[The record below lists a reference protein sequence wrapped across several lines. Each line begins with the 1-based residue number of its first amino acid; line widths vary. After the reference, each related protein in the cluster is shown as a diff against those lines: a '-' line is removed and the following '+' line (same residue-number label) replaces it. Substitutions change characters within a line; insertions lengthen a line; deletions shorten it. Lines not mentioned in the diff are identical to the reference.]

1 MGFECSVG
9 PERYDG
15 QFADLFVSCVGE
27 TEGYLAKL
35 KREIVGL
42 RGSFE
47 DLKSVK
53 YLQYT
58 MNEVMKLHPIVPAN
72 GRICIS
78 DTTLPDGGN
87 LLTGNPLCYV
97 MYRRKDLYGE
107 DAEEFKPGRWETLRP
122 SWTYLPFNGGLKL
135 CIGQQFALTEA
146 VFTIVRLLQAFKGG

>member
-47 DLKSVK
+47 DLKSIN

-58 MNEVMKLHPIVPAN
+58 MNEVMRLHPIVPAN

-78 DTTLPDGGN
+78 DTTLPDGG
-87 LLTGNPLCYV
+87 GPDHKSPMYV
-97 MYRRKDLYGE
+97 
-107 DAEEFKPGRWETLRP
+107 A
-122 SWTYLPFNGGLKL
+122 
-135 CIGQQFALTEA
+135 
-146 VFTIVRLLQAFKGG
+146 KGP